1 MAFLL
6 ALLTFLAVAV
16 IFLGLWLSLGGDT
29 RQETVRRRVEAVR
42 KAERRGGGNI
52 PLDLQLVRDELLST
66 VPVLNRVMMRFS
78 LSGKFRDFLAQ
89 SGLKAK
95 PGKILLLAC
104 VAGVGTYLLAGCF
117 GDQFLVPIAAG
128 FLGAAVPFAVVA
140 FLRRRRLRKFEEHFP
155 EALDLLGRA
164 VRAGHAF
171 TTGLEMISKECAE
184 PLAGEFR
191 TAFEEQNFGLP
202 LRDALLNLTE
212 RVPLID
218 VRFFVTA
225 LLIQKETGGNLA
237 EILDGLARV
246 IRDRFRIYRE
256 VQVRTAQ
263 GRLTAGILIALPI
276 VMLIILSAL
285 NPKYVGVL
293 FTDPKGPVVLAIAAI
308 MQVIGSAILWKII
321 HFEV

>member
-1 MAFLL
+1 MGVLIAV
-6 ALLTFLAVAV
+6 LTFLVV
-16 IFLGLWLSLGGDT
+16 VVLVLGVWVFAGGEGA
-29 RQETVRRRVEAVR
+29 QETVRKRMSAVH
-42 KAERRGGGNI
+42 KAERRGGDVNLG
-52 PLDLQLVRDELLST
+52 LKLVRDE
-66 VPVLNRVMMRFS
+66 MMSSMPWLHRLMLQWS
-78 LSGKFRDFLAQ
+78 WTTKLHDYLIQA
-89 SGLKAK
+89 GLTIK
-95 PGKILLLAC
+95 PAKILLISG
-104 VAGVGTYLLAGCF
+104 VAGLGSYLVASY
-117 GDQFLVPIAAG
+117 FLPHFYATIPIGIVAA
-128 FLGAAVPFAVVA
+128 LIPIAVVA
-140 FLRRRRLRKFEEHFP
+140 FLRRRRLHKFEEHFP

-191 TAFEEQNFGLP
+191 TTFEEQNFGLP
-202 LRDALLNLTE
+202 LRDALLNMAE
-212 RVPLID
+212 RVPIID

-276 VMLIILSAL
+276 FMMLILSAL
-285 NPKYVGVL
+285 NPHYIGIL
-293 FTDPKGPVVLAIAAI
+293 FTDPAGPVVLVTAGV
-308 MQVIGSAILWKII
+308 MQLLGSAILWKII